1 MESKLRI
8 LKKIIIIMI
17 VVICVLSM
25 VYFLI
30 IKKLDQNV
38 NDFANNTP
46 TDTTPIELQKD
57 IQEVK
62 NAYNAYEQIDKV
74 NPYSVEDLK
83 KIHGTLTFLIEKDAG
98 KLN

>member
-46 TDTTPIELQKD
+46 TDTTPIELQ
-57 IQEVK
+57 
-62 NAYNAYEQIDKV
+62 
-74 NPYSVEDLK
+74 
-83 KIHGTLTFLIEKDAG
+83 
-98 KLN
+98 

>member
-62 NAYNAYEQIDKV
+62 TRDMYYVMKDITKRYFEYIKEYN
-74 NPYSVEDLK
+74 EDRR
-83 KIHGTLTFLIEKDAG
+83 
-98 KLN
+98 NC

>member
-38 NDFANNTP
+38 NDFAKP
-46 TDTTPIELQKD
+46 
-57 IQEVK
+57 
-62 NAYNAYEQIDKV
+62 
-74 NPYSVEDLK
+74 
-83 KIHGTLTFLIEKDAG
+83 
-98 KLN
+98 

>member
-1 MESKLRI
+1 MKNGKKIENI
-8 LKKIIIIMI
+8 EKIIIIMI

-30 IKKLDQNV
+30 IKNLDQNV
-38 NDFANNTP
+38 NDFINNNTP

-62 NAYNAYEQIDKV
+62 TRDMYYVMKNITKRYFLNI
-74 NPYSVEDLK
+74 LK
-83 KIHGTLTFLIEKDAG
+83 NIMKIHIIQK
-98 KLN
+98 

>member
-1 MESKLRI
+1 
-8 LKKIIIIMI
+8 MI

-62 NAYNAYEQIDKV
+62 TRDMYYVMKILQRGILNI
-74 NPYSVEDLK
+74 LK
-83 KIHGTLTFLIEKDAG
+83 NIMKIRIIQK
-98 KLN
+98 